1 MSPRQIRPLDPW
13 EKLLTSGNIF
23 GDLCDI
29 YDADFFDEFA
39 SHFDR
44 NPKVFDLFKGV
55 HDTGYAYVKGK
66 WAQRATNSNLLK
78 FSGVHLIG
86 AGLSARRLS
95 YELSQVNKSAKFAK
109 DVQSEVQKA
118 FAESDTRPFGKRT
131 YRSIQFHNGPK
142 SRLTAIH
149 ELASAL
155 EEAIGQIIQLPYDY
169 DEEKDARPRA
179 FEFVTQAN
187 NAPKKPLHRNHAM
200 LEAARAFRPLW
211 EECSTLPYRRGRYK
225 HEIDGYDCKP
235 ADALFAI
242 ITKLDPT
249 VAPSLPGTA
258 IKNIHAQLQAEKRS
272 D

>member
-1 MSPRQIRPLDPW
+1 MSPRQTRPLDPW
-13 EKLLTSGNIF
+13 EKLLTSDNIF

-44 NPKVFDLFKGV
+44 NPKVFDLFEGV
-55 HDTGYAYVKGK
+55 HATGHAYVKGK
-66 WAQRATNSNLLK
+66 WAKIAQNSDLLK

-86 AGLSARRLS
+86 AGLAARRLS
-95 YELSQVNKSAKFAK
+95 YELTQVNKSAKVSKA
-109 DVQSEVQKA
+109 VQSEVQKA
-118 FAESDTRPFGKRT
+118 LAASDARPFGTKA
-131 YRSIQFHNGPK
+131 YKAIQFHNGPK

-155 EEAIGQIIQLPYDY
+155 EEAIGQIIDLPTEY

-179 FEFVTQAN
+179 FEYVTRAN
-187 NAPKKPLHRNHAM
+187 NAPKKLLPKNHAI
-200 LEAARAFRPLW
+200 EQAARAFQPLW
-211 EECSTLPYRRGRYK
+211 EGLSTLPYRRGRYK
-225 HEIDGYDCKP
+225 HEIEGYDCKP

-258 IKNIHAQLQAEKRS
+258 IENLHTQLKAEQRS

>member
-1 MSPRQIRPLDPW
+1 MSPRQTRTLAPW
-13 EKLLTSGNIF
+13 KKLLTSGNIF

-55 HDTGYAYVKGK
+55 HETGQAYVMGK
-66 WAQRATNSNLLK
+66 WAQKATNSNLLK

-95 YELSQVNKSAKFAK
+95 YELSQVNKSAKVSKA
-109 DVQSEVQKA
+109 VQSEVQKA
-118 FAESDTRPFGKRT
+118 LAASDTRPFGKRT
-131 YRSIQFHNGPK
+131 YLSIQFHNGPK
-142 SRLTAIH
+142 SQLTAIH

-155 EEAIGQIIQLPYDY
+155 EEAIGTIIPLPYEDE
-169 DEEKDARPRA
+169 EEKDVRRQA
-179 FEFVTQAN
+179 FEFVNQAN

-225 HEIDGYDCKP
+225 HEIGGYDCKP

-242 ITKLDPT
+242 IAKLDPT
-249 VAPSLPGTA
+249 VAQSLPGTA
-258 IKNIHAQLQAEKRS
+258 IENIHAQLQAEMRS